1 MRIVRKKAFETNSSS
16 CHSLTYVKSDNP
28 LSYLEEWKQECN
40 LRKLVITLRGYYE
53 QPNAYRVEDKLSY
66 IFSDFLNG
74 KEDEFVTTEHNDD
87 CYNGGFSQSYIN
99 AFSSGAFSKH
109 TIHKDVLDELIKKEP
124 KLVRLIKLL
133 KKHGFELEF
142 TVKGSGW
149 IGVDHESQG
158 LGRSIMNYTDDQI
171 LEFLFNHN
179 NYFELGAC

>member
-1 MRIVRKKAFETNSSS
+1 MRIIRKKAFETNSSS

-40 LRKLVITLRGYYE
+40 LRKLVVTLRGYYE

-66 IFSDFLNG
+66 IFSDFLG
-74 KEDEFVTTEHNDD
+74 GLEEEFITTTQDD
-87 CYNGGFSQSYIN
+87 SCFAGGVSQASIN
-99 AFSSGAFSKH
+99 AFLSGAFSSH
-109 TIHKDVLDELIKKEP
+109 TINKRALNKLIKNEP
-124 KLVRLIKLL
+124 ELVRLIELL
-133 KKHGFELEF
+133 KKHGFKLEF

-158 LGRSIMNYTDDQI
+158 LGRSVMRYTDDQI

-179 NYFELGAC
+179 NYFELGVC

>member
-16 CHSLTYVKSDNP
+16 CHSLSYVKSDNP
-28 LSYLEEWKQECN
+28 LHYIEEWKQECK

-74 KEDEFVTTEHNDD
+74 KEDEFVTTEHDD
-87 CYNGGFSQSYIN
+87 SCFNGGISQAYIN
-99 AFSSGAFSKH
+99 AFTSGAFSKH
-109 TIHKDVLDELIKKEP
+109 TIHEDVLDKLIKNEP
-124 KLVRLIKLL
+124 ELVRLVELL
-133 KKHGFELEF
+133 EKHGFNLEF
-142 TVKGSGW
+142 TVEGSGW

-158 LGRSIMNYTDDQI
+158 LGKSIMNYTDDQI

-179 NYFELGAC
+179 NYFELGVC

>member
-28 LSYLEEWKQECN
+28 LAYLEKWKQECN

-66 IFSDFLNG
+66 IFSDFLG
-74 KEDEFVTTEHNDD
+74 GLEEEFVTTETDGSWAD
-87 CYNGGFSQSYIN
+87 GGISQASID
-99 AFSSGAFSKH
+99 AFLSGAFSS
-109 TIHKDVLDELIKKEP
+109 HKINGSALGKLIKNEP
-124 KLVRLIKLL
+124 ELVRLVGLL
-133 KKHGFELEF
+133 EKHGFELEF
-142 TVKGSGW
+142 TVEGSGW

-158 LGRSIMNYTDDQI
+158 LGRSIMRYTDDQI

-179 NYFELGAC
+179 NYFELGVC